1 ERNVELAALLD
12 KRSRAHERAL
22 AKLSVIQEQ
31 STRAANQAASDKAH
45 MEAAAQRDLSKARDQ
60 IRAHAQTIGALVAEK
75 TELQTKVQHLERLS
89 QQRAQEIE
97 DLSNRMETFRKH
109 CTTMEETVAS
119 SKVELEKAASQNTEL
134 YRQLE
139 RAYADAKRQKSLCEN
154 FQAEL
159 EEANS
164 RLNSRTYEITQLEV
178 SINDLRRQL
187 ELAQVCSTQFN
198 GLNDDADLAPQIGTA
213 IRSDEVHSGIRSSN
227 DWLGERE
234 ELIKKLQEHEQSLSQ
249 ISRDRE
255 HLESQYQSYVAQV
268 EQQATELRTQLSEA
282 TRSNRELEL
291 MIDNARRQLRE
302 RDDELITCRG
312 ELEVTRTQ
320 LTAAAA
326 AATTAA
332 SRSSSVET
340 VQLQSFAEP
349 KPDDRVAELQRL
361 LDEQKVEVDELSNQ
375 VSELSSQLDTARE
388 ALVEK
393 ETLLADRDMV
403 LATATSERVTLS
415 RAMEQNRNLKEQLT
429 ELQDAFVQMSN
440 KNTELTAALRAEQQ
454 VQKERYQ
461 AEAGY
466 RAQLEQLRAKYAQME
481 KEHGALMVTCDSHVH
496 AHTAVPNE
504 TDSAHAHDAVHS
516 THQTAYGNHNQQIER
531 LVQELQ
537 ASHCTIDGLSGRAE
551 ELDAIVHR
559 LGLLTDW
566 LQTQQLSAQSAAHLS
581 NTLSDRHLA
590 DPVELFAKMERLVRA
605 IIAQRDEEVATQARQ
620 NMEHMSTIKLLPSVE
635 DWKSHQTAYEQL
647 QAKFVACMDK
657 MSRVDEERTRL
668 ESLNT
673 QLEMEASTVGEYVTL
688 FTHRRAAAARRAR
701 AREQLLRRLV
711 QDRRRLR
718 ARLHDLLGL
727 YDEIHASQLGDSGEP
742 TAKECDSTSDLIAKV
757 MSNEESQAKFLTDFK
772 RLLQEIGPTID
783 ETESDSGFSLHND
796 ELVAEQE
803 TKQHNSN
810 YVSDEDKPRE
820 AHADFAVGPQMSISP
835 LEQLRKQALQH
846 DCPHC
851 QCCVGNLIEV

>member
-1 ERNVELAALLD
+1 MYNLIAPGLVLA
-12 KRSRAHERAL
+12 
-22 AKLSVIQEQ
+22 
-31 STRAANQAASDKAH
+31 
-45 MEAAAQRDLSKARDQ
+45 
-60 IRAHAQTIGALVAEK
+60 
-75 TELQTKVQHLERLS
+75 
-89 QQRAQEIE
+89 EIE

-109 CTTMEETVAS
+109 STTMEETVAS
-119 SKVELEKAASQNTEL
+119 SKVELEKAASQNAEL

-198 GLNDDADLAPQIGTA
+198 GLNDEADLAPQVGTV

-227 DWLGERE
+227 DWLKERE

-255 HLESQYQSYVAQV
+255 HLESQYQSYVA
-268 EQQATELRTQLSEA
+268 
-282 TRSNRELEL
+282 
-291 MIDNARRQLRE
+291 
-302 RDDELITCRG
+302 
-312 ELEVTRTQ
+312 
-320 LTAAAA
+320 
-326 AATTAA
+326 
-332 SRSSSVET
+332 
-340 VQLQSFAEP
+340 
-349 KPDDRVAELQRL
+349 
-361 LDEQKVEVDELSNQ
+361 Q

-440 KNTELTAALRAEQQ
+440 KNMELTTALRAEQQ
-454 VQKERYQ
+454 LQKERYQ

-466 RAQLEQLRAKYAQME
+466 RAELEQLRAKCAQME
-481 KEHGALMVTCDSHVH
+481 KDCGALMVTCDSHAHV
-496 AHTAVPNE
+496 HTAVPNE
-504 TDSAHAHDAVHS
+504 TDSAHAHDTVHS
-516 THQTAYGNHNQQIER
+516 THQTAYGNHNQQIEQ

-559 LGLLTDW
+559 LGLLMDW

-581 NTLSDRHLA
+581 NTLSGHHLA

-635 DWKSHQTAYEQL
+635 DWKSHQQSAVEHLIKSISAIQSDDVRVVIMQPQFLNQDTTGNTRSLRTE
-647 QAKFVACMDK
+647 FVSK
-657 MSRVDEERTRL
+657 IISRVRSSDIIMR
-668 ESLNT
+668 
-673 QLEMEASTVGEYVTL
+673 VDVT
-688 FTHRRAAAARRAR
+688 
-701 AREQLLRRLV
+701 
-711 QDRRRLR
+711 
-718 ARLHDLLGL
+718 
-727 YDEIHASQLGDSGEP
+727 
-742 TAKECDSTSDLIAKV
+742 EC
-757 MSNEESQAKFLTDFK
+757 
-772 RLLQEIGPTID
+772 
-783 ETESDSGFSLHND
+783 
-796 ELVAEQE
+796 
-803 TKQHNSN
+803 
-810 YVSDEDKPRE
+810 PR
-820 AHADFAVGPQMSISP
+820 FAVVTVIFF
-835 LEQLRKQALQH
+835 
-846 DCPHC
+846 
-851 QCCVGNLIEV
+851 

>member
-1 ERNVELAALLD
+1 MVVPTESVNNAPEWPFFTPSSVDRIPAPISVATISNTESLPMKQDCQTNSVPVYSVSDISNNKLDMVQPAEQHSVHDPSTAMEFGAINSGSVDEEKFDNVLTGAKMDVPRTSDLSLYASCRIDSSSQRFRWAYCFSFSVCVIRLQERNVELAALLD

-109 CTTMEETVAS
+109 STTMEETVAS
-119 SKVELEKAASQNTEL
+119 SKVELEKAASQNAEL

-139 RAYADAKRQKSLCEN
+139 RAYTDAKRQKSLCEN

-159 EEANS
+159 EEASS

-198 GLNDDADLAPQIGTA
+198 GLNDEADLAPQVGTV

-227 DWLGERE
+227 DWLKERE

-320 LTAAAA
+320 LTAATAAAA
-326 AATTAA
+326 AATTAT
-332 SRSSSVET
+332 SRLSSVET
-340 VQLQSFAEP
+340 VQLQSVAEP
-349 KPDDRVAELQRL
+349 KPDDRVVELQRL
-361 LDEQKVEVDELSNQ
+361 LDEQKVEVDKLSNQ

-440 KNTELTAALRAEQQ
+440 KNMELTTALRAEQQ
-454 VQKERYQ
+454 LQKERYQ
-461 AEAGY
+461 AEVGY
-466 RAQLEQLRAKYAQME
+466 RAELEQLRAK
-481 KEHGALMVTCDSHVH
+481 
-496 AHTAVPNE
+496 
-504 TDSAHAHDAVHS
+504 
-516 THQTAYGNHNQQIER
+516 
-531 LVQELQ
+531 
-537 ASHCTIDGLSGRAE
+537 
-551 ELDAIVHR
+551 
-559 LGLLTDW
+559 
-566 LQTQQLSAQSAAHLS
+566 
-581 NTLSDRHLA
+581 
-590 DPVELFAKMERLVRA
+590 
-605 IIAQRDEEVATQARQ
+605 
-620 NMEHMSTIKLLPSVE
+620 
-635 DWKSHQTAYEQL
+635 
-647 QAKFVACMDK
+647 
-657 MSRVDEERTRL
+657 
-668 ESLNT
+668 
-673 QLEMEASTVGEYVTL
+673 
-688 FTHRRAAAARRAR
+688 
-701 AREQLLRRLV
+701 
-711 QDRRRLR
+711 
-718 ARLHDLLGL
+718 
-727 YDEIHASQLGDSGEP
+727 
-742 TAKECDSTSDLIAKV
+742 
-757 MSNEESQAKFLTDFK
+757 
-772 RLLQEIGPTID
+772 
-783 ETESDSGFSLHND
+783 
-796 ELVAEQE
+796 
-803 TKQHNSN
+803 
-810 YVSDEDKPRE
+810 
-820 AHADFAVGPQMSISP
+820 
-835 LEQLRKQALQH
+835 
-846 DCPHC
+846 
-851 QCCVGNLIEV
+851 